1 LDVRRRGFH
10 TAVAELFVGGEGLAQ
25 GAESVLATLLHEA
38 AHGLADVRNIQDTSR
53 QGRYHN
59 TRYKAVGEE
68 LGLTV
73 TQVAGIG
80 WSGTALA
87 DDTAATYS
95 AELGQLARAITAY
108 RFAEGSLPTP
118 GGGNGGGMDGNGGS
132 AGGGRGSPKNGLVL
146 TCDCRRRIRVS
157 TTVAALGPILCGVCG
172 GEFTP

>member
-1 LDVRRRGFH
+1 VACSNSVTSRRTVGRPGGADS

-73 TQVAGIG
+73 AQVAGIG

-118 GGGNGGGMDGNGGS
+118 GGGNRGGMDGK
-132 AGGGRGSPKNGLVL
+132 RGL
-146 TCDCRRRIRVS
+146 RRWWQRISKERS
-157 TTVAALGPILCGVCG
+157 GIDL
-172 GEFTP
+172 